1 MSSVAAVTS
10 CSSPGD
16 RLITPAVGELSM
28 RMLRASEVGRN
39 VTVLPTALTAPVI
52 LRSSA
57 LMLTGWP
64 AELVSAVKV
73 SRLPAP

>member
-10 CSSPGD
+10 CSSAGD
-16 RLITPAVGELSM
+16 RLMTPAVAEFSM
-28 RMLRASEVGRN
+28 MVLRASVVGRN
-39 VTVLPTALTAPVI
+39 VTVLPTALTAPVM

-57 LMLTGWP
+57 LMLTGWL